1 MRTFKTVFFLVLA
14 VGILVSAC
22 AENSSNK
29 NNTKEVKEDKIMEN
43 QDVIKLSTPDLERG
57 VNVMKALNIRKS
69 VREYG
74 DKELGL
80 SDLSDLLWAANGINR
95 PELGKRTAPSAVN
108 AQDIDIYVC
117 MKDGAYLY
125 DAKENSL
132 KRITTED
139 LRPAVAGGQ
148 DFVKEA
154 PVSVVLVSD
163 ISRFPGE
170 DVQRKTLMGA
180 MDAGIVSENISLF
193 CASVGL
199 ETVPRASM
207 DAESLKKSLVLTDSQ
222 IPLMNHPVG
231 YTKE

>member
-1 MRTFKTVFFLVLA
+1 M
-14 VGILVSAC
+14 
-22 AENSSNK
+22 
-29 NNTKEVKEDKIMEN
+29 
-43 QDVIKLSTPDLERG
+43 
-57 VNVMKALNIRKS
+57 
-69 VREYG
+69 
-74 DKELGL
+74 
-80 SDLSDLLWAANGINR
+80 LWAANGINR

-180 MDAGIVSENISLF
+180 MDAGIVSEIFHCFVRQSDLRLF
-193 CASVGL
+193 PVL
-199 ETVPRASM
+199 LWM
-207 DAESLKKSLVLTDSQ
+207 LKV
-222 IPLMNHPVG
+222 
-231 YTKE
+231 